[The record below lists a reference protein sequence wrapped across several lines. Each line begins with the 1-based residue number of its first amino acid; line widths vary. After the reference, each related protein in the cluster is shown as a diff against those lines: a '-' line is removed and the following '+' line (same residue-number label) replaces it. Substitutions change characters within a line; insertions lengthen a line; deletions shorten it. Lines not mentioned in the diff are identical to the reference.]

1 MLKSLALTT
10 MASAMML
17 ATALWAQ
24 EAATGD
30 TAGAATATEEGAAE
44 TTTGDAAG
52 SGFDLGREVQ
62 EDPAYIDPTYIK
74 EKYGDWQ
81 MRCFRIAEGDDPC
94 QMFQLL
100 LDEQD
105 NPVAEFTVFR
115 LEDGG
120 AAVAGATITAPLFTL
135 LSEAVKVSIDGGKIK
150 SYPFRFCGPTGCV
163 AQIGFTQEEVDAFK
177 HGASATITIVPAQA
191 PDQRV
196 PIKASL
202 DGFTAAYENVSVIA
216 N

>member
-10 MASAMML
+10 MASALLL

-30 TAGAATATEEGAAE
+30 TATEEGAAE

-62 EDPAYIDPTYIK
+62 EDPTYIDPTYIK

-81 MRCFRIAEGDDPC
+81 MRCFRIPEGDDPC

-100 LDEQD
+100 LDEQE

-120 AAVAGATITAPLFTL
+120 PAVAGATITAPLFTL
-135 LSEAVKVSIDGGKIK
+135 LSEAVKVSVDGGTAK

>member
-10 MASAMML
+10 MASALLM

-30 TAGAATATEEGAAE
+30 AATEEGAAQ

-81 MRCFRIAEGDDPC
+81 MRCFRIPEGDDPC

-120 AAVAGATITAPLFTL
+120 PAVAGATITAPLFTL
-135 LSEAVKVSIDGGKIK
+135 LSEAVKVSVDGGTAK
-150 SYPFRFCGPTGCV
+150 SYPFRFCGPSGCV
-163 AQIGFTQEEVDAFK
+163 AQIGFTQEEIDAFK
-177 HGASATITIVPAQA
+177 HGAAATITIVPAQA

-202 DGFTAAYENVSVIA
+202 DGFTAAYETVSVIS